1 MYVNSYR
8 DFDTSQSREGERE
21 REGGRQTVL
30 SRTSTDLCPWN
41 RVCRRSMF
49 VFVRLLIAKGHAL
62 FEPMG
67 ERRRKGGGGRGVKR
81 KEEKR
86 GGERVTA
93 RRFEKRS
100 FLSPCAIP
108 PPVRGRVNQAGEFKP
123 AAEIIS
129 KINHPSRSCSRHSPG
144 ISLIVVA
151 PRLSRGKRIARVK
164 KNCRVPKIL
173 SNRLLLLLLLLSSMI
188 WNDFV
193 QQLKSLKN
201 IFLIRVQHKLKY
213 SYPRIYNSL
222 IVCPKISSFN
232 IYVHELD

>member
-1 MYVNSYR
+1 MPAVDVCFRSVAHR
-8 DFDTSQSREGERE
+8 QGARFIRADGGEKTE
-21 REGGRQTVL
+21 R
-30 SRTSTDLCPWN
+30 
-41 RVCRRSMF
+41 
-49 VFVRLLIAKGHAL
+49 
-62 FEPMG
+62 
-67 ERRRKGGGGRGVKR
+67 GGGRGEKR

-93 RRFEKRS
+93 RRFEKPRR

-164 KNCRVPKIL
+164 KNCRVPRIL
-173 SNRLLLLLLLLSSMI
+173 SNRLLLLLLLLLSVI

-193 QQLKSLKN
+193 QLKSLKN
-201 IFLIRVQHKLKY
+201 IFLIRVQYKLKY

-222 IVCPKISSFN
+222 IICLKISSLDN
-232 IYVHELD
+232 TYVHGLD